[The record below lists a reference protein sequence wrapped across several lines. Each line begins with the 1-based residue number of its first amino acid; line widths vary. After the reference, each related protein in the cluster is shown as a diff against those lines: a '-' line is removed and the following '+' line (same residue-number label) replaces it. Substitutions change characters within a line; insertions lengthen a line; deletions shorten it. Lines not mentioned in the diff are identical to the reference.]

1 MGCGVPK
8 ETLWDQLNKIFPE
21 VLPADASQAINGV
34 KLLELVRPRLNGK
47 FADDSIRG
55 YFSYMAHNQGAAIAK
70 KSGGNGY
77 YLRTE
82 VPSSTEIGADKQP
95 GKIPATTN
103 TSEVEGR
110 DETPEEKFRA
120 LFMRYSELTTLQ
132 FPTKIEH
139 TQAKKGPAGQHIWKF
154 PDVVILRWAAGKSKE
169 TGAKLDPTLLATM
182 SSLGE
187 PPFMLQSVE
196 LKVSLSLTSVRENF
210 FQCLSNSKW
219 AHRSTLVVA
228 ANVDDE
234 ILRNELERLGAS
246 YDVSILTY
254 GIPEATLQTLP
265 SAKKIRDMPLPQFE
279 QDIAPLIS
287 ESRISGARD
296 KAALDWET
304 IKDLQSISGD
314 FVSLFEWIAYC
325 LEEKQAF
332 TFDEFSQIRRIKKK
346 A

>member
-1 MGCGVPK
+1 MAK
-8 ETLWDQLNKIFPE
+8 EKLWDQLNKIFPE
-21 VLPADASQAINGV
+21 VLPADASQAINGA

-55 YFSYMAHNQGAAIAK
+55 YFPYMAHDQGAAIAK

-82 VPSSTEIGADKQP
+82 VPPPPTEIGADKQP
-95 GKIPATTN
+95 GKIPATTI
-103 TSEVEGR
+103 TSESEGR

-139 TQAKKGPAGQHIWKF
+139 TQAKKGPAGQHVWKF
-154 PDVVILRWAAGKSKE
+154 PDIVILRWAAGKSKE
-169 TGAKLDPTLLATM
+169 TGAKLDPNLLATM

-187 PPFMLQSVE
+187 PPFTLESVE
-196 LKVSLSLTSVRENF
+196 LKVSLSLASVRENF

-219 AHRSTLVVA
+219 AHRSTLAVA

-265 SAKKIRDMPLPQFE
+265 SARKIREMLITQFE

-296 KAALDWET
+296 RAALDWET
-304 IKDLQSISGD
+304 IKNLESISED
-314 FVSLFEWIAYC
+314 FVNLFEWIAYC
-325 LEEKQAF
+325 LEEKQAY